1 MATLKQRLHRKNG
14 TSYDIIHLET
24 DASVVYLSSTDNTTV
39 EDKITNIDEE
49 MISVKTSVSEGKT
62 LIASAITDKGVS
74 TASDASFSTMADNIS
89 KIPSGISGVPIA
101 GTDFT
106 YSGEYQIFND
116 SDDEGTKWRIK
127 FLTSGNFVPLSNM
140 EIDAFYVGG
149 GGGGAGGTGGS
160 AAGTGGNSSA
170 FGNIINGGNGG
181 IGYDTSSGGAGG
193 SGGGGAGINTNG
205 DLDNG
210 WNGGSDGSDGK
221 GWSHSYAPKG
231 QAGKGQGTTTREF
244 GEPTGDLY
252 AGGGGGGLY
261 SKDGDYSLNYGGA
274 GGGGHGGYG
283 SISNLKPTEGVINTG
298 GGGGGNFAGGGGGG
312 GYTMTQKS
320 IILEANTEYNIII
333 GDGGVGSVPSY
344 NSGSNSGYKG
354 GSGVIVIRNSRS

>member
-39 EDKITNIDEE
+39 ADKITNIDEE

-149 GGGGAGGTGGS
+149 GGG
-160 AAGTGGNSSA
+160 
-170 FGNIINGGNGG
+170 
-181 IGYDTSSGGAGG
+181 
-193 SGGGGAGINTNG
+193 
-205 DLDNG
+205 
-210 WNGGSDGSDGK
+210 
-221 GWSHSYAPKG
+221 
-231 QAGKGQGTTTREF
+231 
-244 GEPTGDLY
+244 
-252 AGGGGGGLY
+252 LY